1 MTTPSAT
8 LTACLIMEKQLPL
21 EAVKDEFR
29 IWAQLAKPALD
40 LPAAALMICEYGFT
54 EMLNNVLDHSH
65 GSHVNIRVEED
76 SQHVNMSIE
85 DDGVGVLA
93 SLREHFGLD
102 SDVHAL
108 IELVKGKLTT
118 APEAHSGEGLFF
130 SSKMFDH
137 FVLESGELSVTFA
150 EDQCTV
156 TPIPA
161 RQGTLIQMQ
170 LAKDTT
176 KTTKL
181 IFDQFCDAEDFVF
194 YKTRFFLSLATL
206 EGNLVSRS
214 QAKRVAARFEAFSEV
229 EIDCTGIE
237 QIGQAFA
244 DELLRVWA
252 LKHPET
258 HLHMTN
264 TNPSVKKMISHIK
277 GRSDLP
283 QP

>member
-1 MTTPSAT
+1 
-8 LTACLIMEKQLPL
+8 MEKQLPL
-21 EAVKDEFR
+21 ETIKDEFR
-29 IWAQLAKPALD
+29 IWAQLAKPSLD
-40 LPAAALMICEYGFT
+40 LSASALMICEYGFT

-65 GSHVNIRVEED
+65 GKQVNIHVEQD
-76 SQHVNMSIE
+76 AQYANMIIE
-85 DDGVGVLA
+85 DDGIGVLA

-118 APEAHSGEGLFF
+118 APQAHSGEGLFF

-137 FVLESGELSVTFA
+137 FTLESGELSVTFA

-156 TPIPA
+156 TPIPP
-161 RQGTLIQMQ
+161 RQGTRVLMQ
-170 LAKDTT
+170 LANDTR
-176 KTTKL
+176 KTTKQV
-181 IFDQFCDAEDFVF
+181 FDQFCDTEDFIF

-229 EIDCTGIE
+229 EMDCSNIE

-252 LKHPET
+252 LKHPDT

-264 TNPSVKKMISHIK
+264 ASPAVLKMISHV
-277 GRSDLP
+277 RNRTDLP
-283 QP
+283 QPPSST